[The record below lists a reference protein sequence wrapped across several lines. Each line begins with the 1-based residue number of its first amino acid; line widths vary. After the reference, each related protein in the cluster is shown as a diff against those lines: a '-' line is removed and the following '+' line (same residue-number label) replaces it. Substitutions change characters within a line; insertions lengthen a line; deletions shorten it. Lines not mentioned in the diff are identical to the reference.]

1 MISLLLIILSDHAA
15 MALTADTVVN
25 PRVNLN
31 WTSQTFIFPPGV
43 FPNDTGSCCG
53 KYSKYYCLHAYETRL
68 TRSAAIAAHHGALL
82 TDVNQANHPG
92 HGNQEATEDDDLAI
106 EYEYLDLDVDEV
118 LSQHVQTLK
127 AAAYELCLE
136 VTRPMHEQHNHFI
149 EQIGCCW
156 FQCNYYL
163 VHGYDRMFLSPQEY
177 IEKLTDY
184 STRCNRNVITK
195 VGFGKGD
202 LVRRDYYLYGTRA
215 HRFGYPYLLSSLDES
230 LAYWFPYND
239 PRSQLTYWWFKHNI
253 ICREQPWICHKS
265 GEKDSASELPKGQL
279 ESNIDQQETVQ
290 EIVYKMGCEIC

>member
-136 VTRPMHEQHNHFI
+136 VTSEENKTLNLI
-149 EQIGCCW
+149 EAY
-156 FQCNYYL
+156 F
-163 VHGYDRMFLSPQEY
+163 
-177 IEKLTDY
+177 